1 MNKLSNIFKNIF
13 HFLNIILIFFY
24 LFPGSILGWVFYSN
38 LKIQPQLTDN
48 FINISSNHFYA
59 FFVLSITGIFSY
71 LKHKKLN
78 LLIKYLLLLS
88 VILELFHLL
97 LPQRTFELSDLF
109 GNILGV
115 MVAII
120 IYKIWKKY
128 YYPSLRRNWTK
139 G

>member
-1 MNKLSNIFKNIF
+1 MNKLSNIFKIIF

-97 LPQRTFELSDLF
+97 LPQRAFELSDLF

-120 IYKIWKKY
+120 IYKIWKKI
-128 YYPSLRRNWTK
+128 
-139 G
+139 

>member
-1 MNKLSNIFKNIF
+1 MNKLSNIFKIVF

-38 LKIQPQLTDN
+38 LKIQPQLTDD
-48 FINISSNHFYA
+48 FINISSNHFYS

-88 VILELFHLL
+88 VILELSHLL
-97 LPQRTFELSDLF
+97 IPQRSFQLGDLF

-120 IYKIWKKY
+120 IYKIWKKI
-128 YYPSLRRNWTK
+128 
-139 G
+139 

>member
-1 MNKLSNIFKNIF
+1 MKKLYNIFKVIF
-13 HFLNIILIFFY
+13 HISNIIVIFLY
-24 LFPGSILGWVFYSN
+24 LFPGSILGWFFYAN
-38 LKIQPQLTDN
+38 LRIQPQLTDD

-88 VILELFHLL
+88 IMLELFHLL
-97 LPQRTFELSDLF
+97 IPQRSFELGDLF
-109 GNILGV
+109 GNILGI

-120 IYKIWKKY
+120 IYKIWKKV
-128 YYPSLRRNWTK
+128 
-139 G
+139 

>member
-1 MNKLSNIFKNIF
+1 MNKLSNIFKIIF

-24 LFPGSILGWVFYSN
+24 LFPGSILGWFFYRN
-38 LKIQPQLTDN
+38 IKIQPQLTDD
-48 FINISSNHFYA
+48 FINISSNHFYS

-88 VILELFHLL
+88 IMLESFHSLI
-97 LPQRTFELSDLF
+97 PQRSFELSDLF

-120 IYKIWKKY
+120 IYKIWKKV
-128 YYPSLRRNWTK
+128 
-139 G
+139 

>member
-1 MNKLSNIFKNIF
+1 MNKLSNIFKIIF

-24 LFPGSILGWVFYSN
+24 LFPGSILGWFFYRN
-38 LKIQPQLTDN
+38 LKIQPKFTDD

-88 VILELFHLL
+88 IMLELFHLL
-97 LPQRTFELSDLF
+97 IPQRSFELGDLF
-109 GNILGV
+109 GNILGI

-120 IYKIWKKY
+120 IYKIWKKV
-128 YYPSLRRNWTK
+128 
-139 G
+139 

>member
-1 MNKLSNIFKNIF
+1 MNKLSNIFKIIF

-24 LFPGSILGWVFYSN
+24 LFPGSILGWFFYRN

-97 LPQRTFELSDLF
+97 LPQRAFELSDLF

-120 IYKIWKKY
+120 IYKIWKKV
-128 YYPSLRRNWTK
+128 
-139 G
+139 

>member
-1 MNKLSNIFKNIF
+1 MNKLSNIFKIIF

-38 LKIQPQLTDN
+38 LKIQPQLTDD
-48 FINISSNHFYA
+48 FINISSNHFYT

-97 LPQRTFELSDLF
+97 IPQRSFELSDLF

-120 IYKIWKKY
+120 IYKIWKKV
-128 YYPSLRRNWTK
+128 
-139 G
+139 

>member
-1 MNKLSNIFKNIF
+1 MNKLSNIFKIIF

-24 LFPGSILGWVFYSN
+24 LFPGSILGWVFYRN
-38 LKIQPQLTDN
+38 LKIQPQFTDN

-88 VILELFHLL
+88 VMLELFHLL
-97 LPQRTFELSDLF
+97 IPQRSFELGDLF
-109 GNILGV
+109 GNILGI

-120 IYKIWKKY
+120 IYKIWKKV
-128 YYPSLRRNWTK
+128 
-139 G
+139 

>member
-1 MNKLSNIFKNIF
+1 MIKLSNIFKIIF

-24 LFPGSILGWVFYSN
+24 LFPGSILGWVFYSS
-38 LKIQPQLTDN
+38 LKIQPQFTDD

-59 FFVLSITGIFSY
+59 FFVLSITGILSY
-71 LKHKKLN
+71 SKHKKFN

-97 LPQRTFELSDLF
+97 LPQRAFQLSDLF

-120 IYKIWKKY
+120 IYKIWKK
-128 YYPSLRRNWTK
+128 L
-139 G
+139 

>member
-1 MNKLSNIFKNIF
+1 MNKLSNIFKIIF

-24 LFPGSILGWVFYSN
+24 LFPGSILGWVFYCN
-38 LKIQPQLTDN
+38 LKIQPQLTDD

-97 LPQRTFELSDLF
+97 LPQRAFELSDLF

-120 IYKIWKKY
+120 IYKIWKK
-128 YYPSLRRNWTK
+128 L
-139 G
+139 

>member
-1 MNKLSNIFKNIF
+1 MNKLSNIFKIIF
-13 HFLNIILIFFY
+13 HFLNIISIFIY

-97 LPQRTFELSDLF
+97 LPQRAFELSDLF

-120 IYKIWKKY
+120 IYKIWKKV
-128 YYPSLRRNWTK
+128 
-139 G
+139 